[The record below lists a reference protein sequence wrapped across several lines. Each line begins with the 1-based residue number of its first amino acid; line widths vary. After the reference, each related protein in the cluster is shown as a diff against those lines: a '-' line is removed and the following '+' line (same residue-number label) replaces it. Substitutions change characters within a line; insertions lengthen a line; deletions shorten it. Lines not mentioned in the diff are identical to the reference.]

1 MLQNKISKK
10 NKNILLNYSAFR
22 KNYLAGVAV
31 YSKEMLSEIVK
42 KDNVN
47 KYTII
52 LNKEVKEYFG
62 VKNLDNID
70 VIELTDL
77 CKKPFI
83 RILFEIFILPFIVLT
98 RKVDL
103 IFTPYV
109 STSIFSSCKK
119 ITVIH
124 DIMPLIIKKYSMIR
138 QYFVRLMMFV
148 SMKFADRIVTVSQ
161 SSMNDLKKHYPR
173 FQDKVSFIHNGV
185 RKTFC
190 VTDSFKLNN
199 TYNYKYILFVGTL
212 QPSKNLLRLI
222 EAYGL
227 IKNKIE
233 ENLVIIGGRG
243 WQIADK
249 LQLLIN
255 KYKLQDRIVFSGYVE
270 QSELI
275 TLYCNATFLAYPS
288 LYEGFGFPPL
298 EAMQC
303 GTAVLASNIASI
315 PEVCGNAALYVNP
328 YSIKDISEK
337 ITLLCNDKKLV
348 DNLVKR
354 GFEQVNKFDWE
365 NSADKM
371 LKIFYDLI
379 Q

>member
-1 MLQNKISKK
+1 
-10 NKNILLNYSAFR
+10 
-22 KNYLAGVAV
+22 
-31 YSKEMLSEIVK
+31 
-42 KDNVN
+42 
-47 KYTII
+47 
-52 LNKEVKEYFG
+52 
-62 VKNLDNID
+62 
-70 VIELTDL
+70 
-77 CKKPFI
+77 
-83 RILFEIFILPFIVLT
+83 
-98 RKVDL
+98 
-103 IFTPYV
+103 
-109 STSIFSSCKK
+109 
-119 ITVIH
+119 
-124 DIMPLIIKKYSMIR
+124 MIR

-161 SSMNDLKKHYPR
+161 SSMNDLKKYYPR

-185 RKTFC
+185 RKTLS
-190 VTDSFKLNN
+190 VTNSMKLNN
-199 TYNYKYILFVGTL
+199 TFNYKYILFVGTL

-227 IKNKIE
+227 IENKIE

-243 WQIADK
+243 WQVAEK

-255 KYKLQDRIVFSGYVE
+255 KYKLQDRIIFSGYVE